1 MNGGGGGGGDV
12 YLLCCVW
19 LFVIP
24 YGLQAARLLCSW
36 DFPGK
41 NAGWRPFPPQGDLP
55 TPGIEPTS
63 TSWAGGFSTTEPPGK
78 PPYIY
83 EYTSLSIHLSI
94 DRLFYWPRGL
104 WSQRGRDS
112 VRHTGLILSMYI
124 PGNYLTG
131 NTTSGFWA
139 WLSHAAQCHS
149 YI

>member
-12 YLLCCVW
+12 YPLCCVR

-41 NAGWRPFPPQGDLP
+41 NAGWWPFPPQGDLP

-94 DRLFYWPRGL
+94 DRLFY
-104 WSQRGRDS
+104 
-112 VRHTGLILSMYI
+112 
-124 PGNYLTG
+124 
-131 NTTSGFWA
+131 
-139 WLSHAAQCHS
+139 
-149 YI
+149 